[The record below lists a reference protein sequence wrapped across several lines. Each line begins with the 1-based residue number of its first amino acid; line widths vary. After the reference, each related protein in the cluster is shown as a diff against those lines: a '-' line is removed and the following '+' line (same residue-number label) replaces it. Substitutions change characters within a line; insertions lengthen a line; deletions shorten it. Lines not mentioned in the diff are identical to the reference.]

1 MILKE
6 LHIMSLIVYKFIQNC
21 VGISTWLIEFT
32 GKYSLIQLKI
42 IYCKAFFH
50 GYLYFIKF

>member
-1 MILKE
+1 
-6 LHIMSLIVYKFIQNC
+6 MSLIVYKFIQNC

-32 GKYSLIQLKI
+32 GKYSLIQLK
-42 IYCKAFFH
+42 YCKAFFY